1 MKKEKKVKK
10 KTSLFILYVASFIL
24 ALSTAIPAYI
34 NSSFIESFVGVKY
47 VGYFFIISNILLLFF
62 MLKYPKTIKRI
73 GNFISTQAMVF
84 INFLSLFFLIFSSNT
99 VILLISFVGMWVS
112 SQLIWNNMDIFV
124 ESFTSDI
131 STGKTRAIFFTFM
144 NLGWI
149 CSPFIAS
156 KLVVNDNNYNAIYI
170 MAALCLIVYYT
181 IIILNKKRVSKE
193 VKYNEFCIKDTISLF
208 WKNSNLRGLYFSS
221 FFLNLFYST
230 AVVYLPIYLHNT
242 IGFNWTVLGIMFSLI
257 LIPFVLVEI
266 PAGIMA
272 DKKWGEKELMSVGFV
287 ILIISLIL
295 FFTTKSASPLIWGAI
310 LFFSR
315 IGAALIESM
324 RESRFFKIIDVE
336 DVSHINFLRTSYPL
350 GYIIGPLLASLILS
364 FYEIQYLFLFIAV
377 LFLYTF
383 YFVYIIKDSK

>member
-1 MKKEKKVKK
+1 
-10 KTSLFILYVASFIL
+10 
-24 ALSTAIPAYI
+24 
-34 NSSFIESFVGVKY
+34 
-47 VGYFFIISNILLLFF
+47 
-62 MLKYPKTIKRI
+62 
-73 GNFISTQAMVF
+73 
-84 INFLSLFFLIFSSNT
+84 
-99 VILLISFVGMWVS
+99 
-112 SQLIWNNMDIFV
+112 
-124 ESFTSDI
+124 
-131 STGKTRAIFFTFM
+131 
-144 NLGWI
+144 
-149 CSPFIAS
+149 
-156 KLVVNDNNYNAIYI
+156 
-170 MAALCLIVYYT
+170 
-181 IIILNKKRVSKE
+181 
-193 VKYNEFCIKDTISLF
+193 
-208 WKNSNLRGLYFSS
+208 
-221 FFLNLFYST
+221 
-230 AVVYLPIYLHNT
+230 
-242 IGFNWTVLGIMFSLI
+242 MFSLI

-364 FYEIQYLFLFIAV
+364 FYEIQYLFLFLAV